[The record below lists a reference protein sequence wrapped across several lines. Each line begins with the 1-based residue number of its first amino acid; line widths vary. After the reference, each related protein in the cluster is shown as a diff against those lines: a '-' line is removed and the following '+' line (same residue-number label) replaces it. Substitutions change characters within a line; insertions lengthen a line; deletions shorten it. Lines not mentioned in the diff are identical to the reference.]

1 MLRQRSRVAC
11 ACARALDLVAADAPG
26 AASTSGRLFSAAAWP
41 AGGVHQGSAGL
52 AGLSDSWA
60 RSRWQP
66 AARGFSS
73 SGVGDGGVPA
83 NYLSYTGSAPDPGFA
98 ADSPELPGALG
109 ALLQGM
115 LAGMHAPAHAPGCT
129 LCTRGAGGMTGFDP
143 VDVVAAAGTAEADAV
158 AAAYDY
164 TWLPGKG
171 MMQVLTSLHDFTG
184 LPWCAHGARRV
195 ARLHLCAS
203 LRGRPSLEQGR
214 LCGAAQVGIHRRHG
228 GAGPVHNLPVP
239 GLGYEEY
246 AQAGGARRARSALPP
261 PGLAP
266 LTRRPGA
273 DARLR
278 AQAAKPEVQKCA
290 DWFQES
296 KQARSP
302 ARQRDLRPPDP
313 AARPAPAPPRARA
326 ARSRSPAAA
335 GPGSDPAAHC
345 KQAARQPRAALTS
358 RARGVAAAARRRHAG
373 ADVRVLRPRARR
385 VQEARLQPGAG
396 AAAHHAAGARLH
408 RRVHCAQRAGDAQGA
423 C

>member
-1 MLRQRSRVAC
+1 
-11 ACARALDLVAADAPG
+11 
-26 AASTSGRLFSAAAWP
+26 
-41 AGGVHQGSAGL
+41 
-52 AGLSDSWA
+52 
-60 RSRWQP
+60 
-66 AARGFSS
+66 
-73 SGVGDGGVPA
+73 
-83 NYLSYTGSAPDPGFA
+83 
-98 ADSPELPGALG
+98 
-109 ALLQGM
+109 
-115 LAGMHAPAHAPGCT
+115 MHAPAHAPGCT

-313 AARPAPAPPRARA
+313 AAQPAPAPPRARA
-326 ARSRSPAAA
+326 ARARSPAGLGRARRRTALRPSAA
-335 GPGSDPAAHC
+335 LRLRARARRQRPGVDT
-345 KQAARQPRAALTS
+345 RALTS
-358 RARGVAAAARRRHAG
+358 EYYG
-373 ADVRVLRPRARR
+373 
-385 VQEARLQPGAG
+385 
-396 AAAHHAAGARLH
+396 
-408 RRVHCAQRAGDAQGA
+408 RVHAVYKKHDCNPVLALLPIMLQAPVFIGAFTALNALATHKVRADRVGLR
-423 C
+423 